1 MLVKVLGQRQSN
13 RCCVPDQISILRL
26 DRHAMAA
33 GCIRFLDNSVVADW
47 TALVAWSN
55 QRRGFSQTGHGVVE
69 YILLIHFF

>member
-55 QRRGFSQTGHGVVE
+55 QRRGVVRSAD
-69 YILLIHFF
+69 LLLKLVLM